1 MEIKL
6 MPSYSRNSWTSYQ
19 ILQFHNWKRTYKKEA
34 KIEGGHRKLREHKRN
49 TLTKNVIK
57 VKLRRGDILLRYRD
71 GIRRFIYL
79 LLVAGL

>member
-1 MEIKL
+1 LDFVSNIGASQLEKDIQERVLK
-6 MPSYSRNSWTSYQ
+6 SRVDIGNLST
-19 ILQFHNWKRTYKKEA
+19 
-34 KIEGGHRKLREHKRN
+34 KRN

-71 GIRRFIYL
+71 GIRRLIYL

>member
-1 MEIKL
+1 LDFVSNIGASKL
-6 MPSYSRNSWTSYQ
+6 EKDIQERVLKSRVDIGNLST
-19 ILQFHNWKRTYKKEA
+19 
-34 KIEGGHRKLREHKRN
+34 KRN

-71 GIRRFIYL
+71 GIRRLIYL